1 MMERGQQEGRKRG
14 YRHTVKLLRQYLRP
28 LDPRQS
34 FSLRLEDL
42 CRSMGAD
49 EFLVAEAADLRGKSA
64 RRRMIV
70 GGAVF
75 SALPF
80 LGVAAY
86 AIGKHLLK
94 RRVVAMGV

>member
-1 MMERGQQEGRKRG
+1 MKKGRQQEGRRHG
-14 YRHTVKLLRQYLRP
+14 YRHTVKLLREYLRP
-28 LDPRQS
+28 LDPRRS
-34 FSLRLEDL
+34 FSLRLEEL

-49 EFLVAEAADLRGKSA
+49 DFLVAEATDREGSPA

-86 AIGKHLLK
+86 AIGKHLLR